1 MFQRIIKVP
10 KSNSFFL
17 FGARGTG
24 KSTLLH
30 TLFNE
35 TNSIWFDLLIPETE
49 SMLMNEPSRMR
60 EIWKKSQAEWI
71 VIDEVQKLPK
81 LLDLVHSM
89 IETEGVKFALTGSS
103 ARKLRHG
110 QANLLA
116 GRAFSFRLF
125 PLCQIELKDDFDLE
139 KALSLGTLPKV
150 MQYSDSQDAVRFLV
164 SYCQT
169 YLKEE
174 IQVEQLVRNV
184 EPFRKFLP
192 VAAHSHGRPL
202 NYSKIGRD
210 AGVDPKSVER
220 YFSIL
225 EDTLLGFFLDS
236 YQTRVRKR
244 QKISPKFY
252 FFDLG
257 IQRALGETLDVKIN
271 EKISYYGEMFE
282 AFLIAEIY
290 RLHSYHES
298 QSRMSYLQTSD
309 GLEID
314 LILEKAGR
322 VRFLIEI
329 KSSKSIDNE
338 SLRALKSCHKDFPEA
353 RRIVLCNE
361 ILPRITS
368 DGIEIFP
375 WKFGIQELFI

>member
-1 MFQRIIKVP
+1 
-10 KSNSFFL
+10 
-17 FGARGTG
+17 
-24 KSTLLH
+24 
-30 TLFNE
+30 
-35 TNSIWFDLLIPETE
+35 
-49 SMLMNEPSRMR
+49 
-60 EIWKKSQAEWI
+60 
-71 VIDEVQKLPK
+71 
-81 LLDLVHSM
+81 M

-125 PLCQIELKDDFDLE
+125 PLCQIELIDDFDLE

-150 MQYSDSQDAVRFLV
+150 MQYSDSQDAVRFLI

-210 AGVDPKSVER
+210 AGVDSKSVER

-225 EDTLLGFFLDS
+225 VDTLLGFFLDS
-236 YQTRVRKR
+236 YQTSVRKK

-257 IQRALGETLDVKIN
+257 IQRALGETL
-271 EKISYYGEMFE
+271 
-282 AFLIAEIY
+282 
-290 RLHSYHES
+290 
-298 QSRMSYLQTSD
+298 
-309 GLEID
+309 EID
-314 LILEKAGR
+314 LILEKVGR
-322 VRFLIEI
+322 VRFLVEI
-329 KSSKSIDNE
+329 KSSKSLDNE
-338 SLRALKSCHKDFPEA
+338 SLRSLKSCHKDFPEA
-353 RRIVLCNE
+353 RRILLCNE

-368 DGIEIFP
+368 EGIEIFP
-375 WKFGIQELFI
+375 WKLGIQELFI

>member
-1 MFQRIIKVP
+1 MLQRIIKVP

-125 PLCQIELKDDFDLE
+125 PLCQIELIDDFDLE

-150 MQYSDSQDAVRFLV
+150 MQYSDSQDAVRFLI

-210 AGVDPKSVER
+210 AGVDSKSVER

-225 EDTLLGFFLDS
+225 VDTLLGFFLDS
-236 YQTRVRKR
+236 YQTSVRKK

-257 IQRALGETLDVKIN
+257 IQRALGETL
-271 EKISYYGEMFE
+271 
-282 AFLIAEIY
+282 
-290 RLHSYHES
+290 
-298 QSRMSYLQTSD
+298 
-309 GLEID
+309 EID
-314 LILEKAGR
+314 LILEKVGR
-322 VRFLIEI
+322 VRFLVEI
-329 KSSKSIDNE
+329 KSSKSLDNE
-338 SLRALKSCHKDFPEA
+338 SLRSLKSCHKDFPEA
-353 RRIVLCNE
+353 RRILLCNE

-368 DGIEIFP
+368 EGIEIFP
-375 WKFGIQELFI
+375 WKLAIQELFI